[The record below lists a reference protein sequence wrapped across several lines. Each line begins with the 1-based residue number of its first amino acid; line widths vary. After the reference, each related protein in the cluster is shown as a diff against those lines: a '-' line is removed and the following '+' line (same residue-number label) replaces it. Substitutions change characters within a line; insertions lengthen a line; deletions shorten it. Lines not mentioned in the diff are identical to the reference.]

1 MKGYSRRMKTLV
13 IGGGII
19 GASVAYH
26 LAARGT
32 EVTILTG
39 GHPGGVA
46 TAASFAWINAA
57 PGNARPYYE
66 LRLQGILEWHRLQH
80 EIGTKLAINWN
91 GSLGWESDAKATA
104 QPVPDHAAWG
114 YAIRMADGAEAA
126 KQEPGLSNYPDR
138 AVLSS
143 MEGSLSPVATAQTLL
158 AAAADL
164 GAQITDDAVRGL
176 IVTDGQIVGTETK
189 SGRINA
195 DHVVLAAG
203 VANEQL
209 AADVGVNLPM
219 ANRLGFLAHSAP
231 LPPTLRGLVLSPDAH
246 MRQNA
251 DGRIIIGEDFASGSV
266 PDDTEAMAET
276 LFAAARAL
284 VNIWWWNIIPWAC
297 APFPP
302 MVYRSLDLRLRYPG
316 YTLRSCIPAL
326 PSPPWSAVWRQRK
339 SSPDKRWKPWPPIA
353 LNDLIERFV

>member
-1 MKGYSRRMKTLV
+1 MKTLV

-164 GAQITDDAVRGL
+164 GAQINDDTVRGL

-284 VNIWWWNIIPWAC
+284 VADSEHLVVEHHP
-297 APFPP
+297 
-302 MVYRSLDLRLRYPG
+302 LGLRP
-316 YTLRSCIPAL
+316 IPADGL
-326 PSPPWSAVWRQRK
+326 PIIGPAAAV
-339 SSPDKRWKPWPPIA
+339 SGLYITVMHSGITLAA
-353 LNDLIERFV
+353 LVGRLAAEEIITGQEVETLAPYRPERFN